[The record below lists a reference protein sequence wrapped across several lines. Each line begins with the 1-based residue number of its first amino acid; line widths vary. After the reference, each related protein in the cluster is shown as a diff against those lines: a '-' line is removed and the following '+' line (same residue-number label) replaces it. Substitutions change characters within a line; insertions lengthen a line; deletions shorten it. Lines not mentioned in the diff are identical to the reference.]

1 MFIVEFPW
9 MLYQDVPKGGS
20 ASDTLLRWN
29 GWLEWRAV
37 DNFCCSVLRGR
48 DNEFVSP
55 EATHKLAKLSLPL
68 SDYVTTPHE
77 YILSKHPAERHFP
90 LMELWRVGGTNR

>member
-1 MFIVEFPW
+1 M
-9 MLYQDVPKGGS
+9 
-20 ASDTLLRWN
+20 
-29 GWLEWRAV
+29 

-55 EATHKLAKLSLPL
+55 EATHKLAKLPLPP

-77 YILSKHPAERHFP
+77 YILSEHPAERHFP
-90 LMELWRVGGTNR
+90 LMELCERGGCKHKLYLQNVRISKYMSSAKFSFSCCENDAVKLM